1 MLKLLIM
8 LLLLSMVL
16 VSGCVQKE
24 TGAGQNETA
33 TGQVTENLENQADEM
48 INQELDA
55 ATENI
60 TLDDIESAIPE

>member
-24 TGAGQNETA
+24 TA
-33 TGQVTENLENQADEM
+33 TGQVTENLENQASNM

-60 TLDDIESAIPE
+60 TLNDIESSIPE